1 MRAKRRFRPSRLG
14 RKFLGSFLVAGLPP
28 LLLMGG
34 ASVYLV
40 NSIHRTD
47 IATAEQS
54 VANEQAAEITAA
66 MNKIV
71 ELFEVKVLFE
81 AFAPIESGDQK
92 TLLEK
97 TLAEYPALRNVS
109 FICLT
114 PIHCTIGYET
124 TRMSRGGATSTP
136 RNMSGSD
143 EFRAARGGKNY
154 VGPVELTPGAIP
166 TLIIATPVV
175 NKKGEVIAV
184 LRGELELT
192 AIQNIVAAAKLGET
206 GYLYVA
212 SREGGIVAHPDR
224 SKIGTP
230 PPSAPAIEA
239 LLEGNI
245 RTGLEPDA
253 VYKNVQG
260 EDVRGAGTFLPE
272 LGWAVVAEWPE
283 AETQAVVNRVLRV
296 MFQFAGGA
304 LLLIVALAVF
314 TTRNL
319 LKPIKQIKE
328 GVGTIG
334 QGNLD
339 YRFELKTGDELEELG
354 THLNEM
360 AVNLKAVEELRVLKL
375 RTQVLAENLRK
386 ERDLSQLKDQ
396 FVNTVSHQFNTPL
409 TVISWTLAAMKDPNV
424 SPQSIHENLLKIAQS
439 RKDMLAIV
447 NDLLT
452 LSEIG
457 FHYRKSN
464 TARIDM
470 KTLTEQVAGGFK
482 EAAGAK
488 NISIVVRAAEGDS
501 TADANAFAV
510 TKVIEN
516 LIDNAVTYAND
527 GSAINIE
534 IGGNA
539 KELQF
544 TVSNEGIGIPA
555 EDKGR
560 IFQQFFRAKNSVAKK
575 NVGTGLG
582 LFIVKTIVEG
592 HDGRVWF
599 ESEEG
604 KGASFSFAIPR

>member
-14 RKFLGSFLVAGLPP
+14 RKFLRSFLIAGLPP

-40 NSIHRTD
+40 NSIHRID

-66 MNKIV
+66 MNEIV

-81 AFAPIESGDQK
+81 AFAPIESGDQN

-97 TLAEYPALRNVS
+97 TLAEYPALRESS

-114 PIHCTIGYET
+114 PLHCALGYET
-124 TRMSRGGATSTP
+124 TRMSRGGAPSP
-136 RNMSGSD
+136 LRSMAGSP
-143 EFRAARGGKNY
+143 EFSAARGGKNY
-154 VGPVELTPGAIP
+154 VGPVELASGTLPA
-166 TLIIATPVV
+166 LIIATPVV

-192 AIQNIVAAAKLGET
+192 AIQNIIAAAQLGET

-212 SREGGIVAHPDR
+212 SREGGVIAHPDQTN
-224 SKIGTP
+224 IGSP
-230 PPSAPAIEA
+230 PPSAPAVKA
-239 LLEGNI
+239 LLEGKK

-253 VYKNVQG
+253 VYENIQG
-260 EDVRGAGTFLPE
+260 ESVRGAGVFLPD

-283 AETQAVVNRVLRV
+283 KETQAAVNRVLRV

-304 LLLIVALAVF
+304 LLLIIALAVF

-334 QGNLD
+334 EGNLD

-354 THLNEM
+354 THLNQM

-409 TVISWTLAAMKDPNV
+409 TVISWTLAAMKDPSI
-424 SPQSIHENLLKIAQS
+424 SPEAIHENLLKIAQS

-464 TARIDM
+464 TTRIDLKM
-470 KTLTEQVAGGFK
+470 LAEQAAGGFK
-482 EAAGAK
+482 EAADAK
-488 NISIVVRAAEGDS
+488 KISIVVRAAAGDA
-501 TADANAFAV
+501 TAEANAFAM
-510 TKVIEN
+510 TKVLEN

-527 GSAINIE
+527 GSTITIE
-534 IGGNA
+534 IGSDA

-560 IFQQFFRAKNSVAKK
+560 MFQQFFRARNAVARK